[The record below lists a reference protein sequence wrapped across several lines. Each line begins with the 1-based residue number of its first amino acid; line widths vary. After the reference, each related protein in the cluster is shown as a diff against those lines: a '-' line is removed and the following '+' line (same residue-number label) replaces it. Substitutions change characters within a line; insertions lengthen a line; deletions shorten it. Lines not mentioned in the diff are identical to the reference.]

1 MRAPT
6 HDNVKNGMVII
17 AAGDG
22 SPTKL
27 GPETD
32 WNDRCWYLYSVYH
45 LNPRKR
51 LKIPQVLKKYVIPS
65 YKSELF
71 ISLVEGRL
79 Q

>member
-6 HDNVKNGMVII
+6 YDNAENGMVII

-32 WNDRCWYLYSVYH
+32 WNDRRYPVYQ
-45 LNPRKR
+45 LSQSEETLENSPSPEEIRNP
-51 LKIPQVLKKYVIPS
+51 LL
-65 YKSELF
+65 
-71 ISLVEGRL
+71 
-79 Q
+79 

>member
-6 HDNVKNGMVII
+6 HDKVKNGMVII

-32 WNDRCWYLYSVYH
+32 WKDRHWYLYLMYQSSQSEET
-45 LNPRKR
+45 LENS
-51 LKIPQVLKKYVIPS
+51 PS
-65 YKSELF
+65 PEE
-71 ISLVEGRL
+71 IRNSLL
-79 Q
+79 

>member
-6 HDNVKNGMVII
+6 HDKVKNGMVII

-32 WNDRCWYLYSVYH
+32 WNDRHWYLYSA
-45 LNPRKR
+45 
-51 LKIPQVLKKYVIPS
+51 QS
-65 YKSELF
+65 FQSEETLENSLSPEETCNSLS

-79 Q
+79 